1 METGKKKY
9 PSSPFV
15 YAFLAALF
23 VWSVGT
29 GGFNPF
35 FNVYFSR
42 YLHTTVVQ
50 IGLIFSYA
58 QVAQVVAIP
67 LAPAILKRVGEVRG
81 ITWIQLAT
89 AAMLGL
95 LALVSNSL
103 LGALLYV
110 AYVSFQYMS
119 EPCLLSMLMSRV
131 DRSEQNGASA
141 LNFLVTSLAG
151 IFAAAAVG
159 AMLPHLG
166 YGPTLATCAAVI
178 AVAATVFYFF
188 LREQQ

>member
-1 METGKKKY
+1 
-9 PSSPFV
+9 
-15 YAFLAALF
+15 
-23 VWSVGT
+23 
-29 GGFNPF
+29 
-35 FNVYFSR
+35 
-42 YLHTTVVQ
+42 
-50 IGLIFSYA
+50 LIFSYA

-166 YGPTLATCAAVI
+166 YGPTLASCAAVI
-178 AVAATVFYFF
+178 TVAATVFYFF
-188 LREQQ
+188 VREQQ